1 MPDLD
6 LIKQGN
12 QGCGWFGEADPSI
25 SAGRRRLQPTR
36 AILLL
41 ICCRSSKRPD
51 GSSMNGCSPPRLPGV
66 GPTTI
71 QILPGCLVVGDTAEA
86 RQKRVLLDSLAHPD
100 SGIASLSIAFGDD
113 ASGFDLDGPLPE
125 IPESNASK
133 GGRERFIECARR
145 DNFTVRQLAQ
155 IAGSYGGLALVGR
168 PAMIA
173 DQMEEWLYSEA
184 CDGFNIMSH
193 MSGRPRRFRRPRRP
207 RTAAP
212 RPLPPRIR
220 RQDPTRE
227 PSAPPPREPLLQQA
241 KRLVEALVFDLPFR
255 ALAFA
260 QLRGALFFG
269 APETNP
275 IFLRLG
281 LGLGAPALLAVLV
294 KVDDH
299 RL

>member
-41 ICCRSSKRPD
+41 IFCRSSKRPD
-51 GSSMNGCSPPRLPGV
+51 GSSTNGCSPPRLPGV

-71 QILPGCLVVGDTAEA
+71 QILPGYLVVGDTAEA

-133 GGRERFIECARR
+133 SGRERFIECARR
-145 DNFTVRQLAQ
+145 DNLTVRQLAQ

-173 DQMEEWLYSEA
+173 DQMEEWLHSEA
-184 CDGFNIMSH
+184 CDGFNIMSR

-207 RTAAP
+207 RTPAP

-220 RQDPTRE
+220 GKFCAKV
-227 PSAPPPREPLLQQA
+227 SAC
-241 KRLVEALVFDLPFR
+241 R
-255 ALAFA
+255 ALRTASSA
-260 QLRGALFFG
+260 GQKASRGACFRSPVSRARVRA
-269 APETNP
+269 AP
-275 IFLRLG
+275 RR
-281 LGLGAPALLAVLV
+281 ALLWCARNEPDFPSLGSRPRRAGASCGVG
-294 KVDDH
+294 
-299 RL
+299 